1 MNPLLSQ
8 LTHCPFPD
16 VAEVIRSEIDR
27 ITLAWD
33 AAVRLAMPQ
42 MQSLT
47 FDALRKSTPQ
57 ILLAIADAL
66 ASDDPEVIRELV
78 NRAPAMGLSRWRLS
92 FDLVEVMQ
100 ENRLLRAILVEHIEA
115 ELNRQMDAL
124 ESAALHAVFDV
135 LLQRSVVALVDL
147 EQSQLRTAAEKE
159 LRYVTFLSHDLN
171 NHLNGVTLLLQALTQ
186 DLKRAG
192 KFAKAEESLDL
203 AQNSIYETV
212 AGMGRILDRERLRN
226 SVESP
231 KFLPVDLHPVAMK
244 VVGRFSQEAEAKG
257 VRLAMEVRPRT
268 MVASDGDLLLLVLQ
282 NLVGNGIK
290 YSSKGTVRVG
300 SNGDSEAGRRVL
312 WVSDQGP
319 GIAPENMSHI
329 FEAFRRGEVHGQ
341 RGMGLGL
348 AIASEAAKLL
358 GAELTVDSELGIGST
373 FRLSLL
379 ENLKREPRPKSKVVV
394 T

>member
-171 NHLNGVTLLLQALTQ
+171 NHLNGVTLLLHALTQ
-186 DLKRAG
+186 DLKRTG

-231 KFLPVDLHPVAMK
+231 KFMPVDLHPVAMK